1 MYKLAMYNT
10 IKTLLDHGKSVREIS
25 RELGMCRKTVTR
37 IQRALLNGD
46 LAPTQQARGSALS
59 DYHQEIESL
68 LERDYSALLIHQKL
82 VQQHGVTLS
91 YSAVARYVAK
101 FKKDECYVPLHGLPG
116 EEAQVDFGYFGEFR
130 RNGRAVKVWV
140 FSMVLSYSRRAYF
153 KVVTSQLV
161 KDFLDCHIH
170 AFEYFGGVPKTVK
183 LDNLKSGVTKV
194 DLYEPVLQEQY
205 ASFLSYYNCAGITCR
220 PARGQDKGKVESS
233 IKYVKNNFLKAF
245 QGESYEDLVC
255 ALRVWN
261 EDVCNIRIHGTTRRR
276 PIDLFMACEKAA
288 LQSLPKSRF
297 QIMHVEHRKVNR
309 MGHLSFRQNYYSV
322 PARYMSQYVRIESN
336 GTILKV
342 YDGVKQIALHQ
353 ISSDIGMFISLEA
366 HRPDDKKSVSKK
378 EYRNMMTGVG
388 SCAEAFFDGLVQ
400 EVPTHWRKMTQGI
413 LSLKKRYTN
422 EQLDIACAR
431 ALYFH
436 AFSYQHIKGICEKG
450 LFELPK
456 ENDATL
462 RFSDEFQH
470 ELSFYDNLT
479 N

>member
-10 IKTLLDHGKSVREIS
+10 IKTLLDHGKSVREIA

-46 LAPTQQARGSALS
+46 SAPTQQAKVSSLN
-59 DYHQEIESL
+59 DYQQEIERFVES
-68 LERDYSALLIHQKL
+68 DYSALLIHQKL
-82 VQQHGVTLS
+82 VQQHGLSLS

-101 FKKDECYVPLHGLPG
+101 YRRAECYVPLHSLPG

-140 FSMVLSYSRRAYF
+140 FSMILSYSRRAYF
-153 KVVTSQLV
+153 RVVTTQQV

-170 AFEYFGGVPKTVK
+170 AFEYFGGVPKSVK
-183 LDNLKSGVTKV
+183 LDNLRSGVTKI

-205 ASFLSYYNCAGITCR
+205 ASFLSHYNCAGITCR

-233 IKYVKNNFLKAF
+233 IKYVKNNFLKGF
-245 QGESYEDLVC
+245 EGDNYEDLVC

-261 EDVCNIRIHGTTRRR
+261 DEVCNVRVHGTTRRR
-276 PIDLFMACEKAA
+276 PIDLFITAEKAA
-288 LQSLPKSRF
+288 LQDLPKCRF
-297 QIMHVEHRKVNR
+297 QILHVEQRKVNR
-309 MGHLSFRQNYYSV
+309 MGHLSYKQNYYSV
-322 PARYMSQYVRIESN
+322 PSSYMSKHVRIESN
-336 GTILKV
+336 GTVLRV
-342 YDGVKQIALHQ
+342 YDGTTQIAIHQ
-353 ISSDIGMFISLEA
+353 ISFDIGMFISLEA
-366 HRPDDKKSVSKK
+366 HRPHQKRLVSKT
-378 EYRNMMTGVG
+378 EYRKMMGDIG
-388 SCAEAFFDGLVQ
+388 NCAQAFFDSLVN
-400 EVPTHWRKMTQGI
+400 EVPTHWGKMTQGI
-413 LSLKKRYTN
+413 LSLKKRFSN
-422 EQLDIACAR
+422 DQIDIACAR

-450 LFELPK
+450 MFELPK
-456 ENDATL
+456 ENVSTL
-462 RFSDEFQH
+462 GFSDEFQH